1 MLYLSKK
8 QHCTM
13 KSDLLKLLKPRL
25 RANVIAFASVLTHLT
40 IISQNSWLPLSTGVS
55 HNGSWLPS
63 VNAMTVWNNKLVV
76 GGAFTSAGGNNTD
89 NVALWDG
96 NNWSTLATGVNKV
109 NNQDV
114 GSCFSLAGGVTALTV
129 YQGNLIAAGEI
140 YASGVNTF
148 VCVAKWNG
156 NNWGGIV
163 NKLTLSEQGTSA
175 FPCIRAMTVYNNK
188 LIIAGLFDSI
198 NNIKAKNIAQWNGVN
213 WSPVGNNVIDQGVNI
228 SYKGVFALEVYNN
241 ELYVG
246 GNFTSTLSSQ
256 TTSNIVKWNETNW
269 QKVGNGIPFCLPQNT
284 CKMGS
289 VNCMKVYNSE
299 LYVGNCN
306 AGISKWDGSTWSNV
320 GGGIANGYVFNMHV
334 YDNKLIVAGG
344 ISIFGINNFDCGSIV
359 AWDGVKWMPI
369 GNSPDDFQFGIGDG
383 NPIYALM
390 SYNNSL
396 YLGGWFG
403 SALSNVNFIYLNNIT
418 RYAGTTIGIKE
429 NSLSQKVQVSPNPST
444 GQFTFE
450 GLTENCSVEVT
461 DLTGRLILYQE
472 TQNKTITFNLEGKA
486 AGGYLYKVKNE
497 LGVLKRGKLILVK

>member
-1 MLYLSKK
+1 
-8 QHCTM
+8 M
-13 KSDLLKLLKPRL
+13 KSILLKLLKPRL
-25 RANVIAFASVLTHLT
+25 RAHVIAFASVLTHLT

-55 HNGSWLPS
+55 HNNLWLPS

-89 NVALWDG
+89 NIASWDG
-96 NNWSTLATGVNKV
+96 SNWSTLSVGLKG
-109 NNQDV
+109 NNSNV
-114 GSCFSLAGGVTALTV
+114 GLCFSIAGGITALSV

-140 YASGVNTF
+140 YASGVNTL

-163 NKLTLSEQGTSA
+163 NKLTLTDQGTST
-175 FPCIRAMTVYNNK
+175 PSIRAMTIFNNK
-188 LIIAGLFDSI
+188 LIVAGLFDSI

-228 SYKGVFALEVYNN
+228 NYKGVFALEVYNN

-256 TTSNIVKWNETNW
+256 TTSNIVKWNGTNW
-269 QKVGNGIPFCLPQNT
+269 STLANGISNCFPSPAQT
-284 CKMGS
+284 CKYGS
-289 VNCMKVYNSE
+289 VNCLKVYNSE

-306 AGISKWDGSTWSNV
+306 SGISKWNGTTWLTV
-320 GGGIANGYVFNMHV
+320 GGGIANGDVYTMHV
-334 YDNKLIVAGG
+334 FDNKLIVAGA

-359 AWDGVKWMPI
+359 AWDGVNWIPL
-369 GNSPDDFQFGIGDG
+369 GNSPDDVQFGIGDG
-383 NPIYALM
+383 TIYALM

-396 YLGGWFG
+396 YLGGSFG
-403 SALSNVNFIYLNNIT
+403 SALSNVNFIFLNNIT

-444 GQFTFE
+444 NKFTFE
-450 GLTENCSVEVT
+450 GLTDICSLEVT
-461 DLTGRLILYQE
+461 DLTGRLIYTEQLDDSKNFINMQGM
-472 TQNKTITFNLEGKA
+472 NSGL
-486 AGGYLYKVKNE
+486 YLYKLRNKQNQTQQ
-497 LGVLKRGKLILVK
+497 GKLILE